1 MHGSAPKLMIIAK
14 KESMGGDCP
23 DFDGDSYLDAKKKMV
38 KGDSAP
44 ESGHIESMREIAEAL
59 YKASEM
65 HREQAD
71 KLMNMSGDSD
81 DDGKDSDDMDEKSE
95 DKPHKSYGDHNPY
108 GSSKE
113 Y

>member
-1 MHGSAPKLMIIAK
+1 
-14 KESMGGDCP
+14 
-23 DFDGDSYLDAKKKMV
+23 
-38 KGDSAP
+38 
-44 ESGHIESMREIAEAL
+44 
-59 YKASEM
+59 
-65 HREQAD
+65 
-71 KLMNMSGDSD
+71 MNLSGDSE

>member
-1 MHGSAPKLMIIAK
+1 MHGNAPKLMIIAK
-14 KESMGGDCP
+14 KESMGEGCP
-23 DFDGDSYLDAKKKMV
+23 DFGGDSYIDAKKKMI
-38 KGDSAP
+38 KGDSEP

-71 KLMNMSGDSD
+71 KLMNLSGDST
-81 DDGKDSDDMDEKSE
+81 DDGDGSDDIDNESD

-108 GSSKE
+108 GSAKE

>member
-14 KESMGGDCP
+14 KESMGEGCP
-23 DFDGDSYLDAKKKMV
+23 DFDGDSYLDAKKKV
-38 KGDSAP
+38 IKGDSEP
-44 ESGHIESMREIAEAL
+44 ESGHIESIRSIAEAL

-71 KLMNMSGDSD
+71 KLMDLTGDSPG
-81 DDGKDSDDMDEKSE
+81 DGDESDGESE

>member
-23 DFDGDSYLDAKKKMV
+23 DFDGDSYLDAKKS
-38 KGDSAP
+38 DSAP